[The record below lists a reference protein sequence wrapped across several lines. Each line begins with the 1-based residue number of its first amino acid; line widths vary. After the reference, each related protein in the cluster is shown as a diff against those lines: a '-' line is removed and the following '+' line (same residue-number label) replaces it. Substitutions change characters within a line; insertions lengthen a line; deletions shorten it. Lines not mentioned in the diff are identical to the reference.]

1 MSRQAC
7 GGSLPGLQIQGLQI
21 QGLQIQ
27 GLQIQ
32 GLQIQRLVSASFF
45 GPSHCTQPTTARFA
59 INPTTP
65 G

>member
-27 GLQIQ
+27 E
-32 GLQIQRLVSASFF
+32 LQIQRLVSASFF
-45 GPSHCTQPTTARFA
+45 GPSHCTQATTARFA